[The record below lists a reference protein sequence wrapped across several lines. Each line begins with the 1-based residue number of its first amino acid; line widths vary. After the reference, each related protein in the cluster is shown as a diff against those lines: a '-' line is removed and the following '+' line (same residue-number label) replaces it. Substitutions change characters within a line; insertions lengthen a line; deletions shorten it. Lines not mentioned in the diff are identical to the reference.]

1 MSADVRVM
9 AKNVEIKAPIRPGY
23 EKIMSAEAVAF
34 LAGLERKFGP
44 ERKRLLRL
52 RAETQARLDAGWR
65 PDFPAETKSHPRRR
79 IGPSRR
85 CPRICSTAA
94 SKSPVRSTARW

>member
-1 MSADVRVM
+1 MSADVEVK
-9 AKNVEIKAPIRPGY
+9 AKGVEIKAPIKPGY

-65 PDFPAETKSHPRRR
+65 PDFRRRPRAYARR
-79 IGPSRR
+79 IGMSRR
-85 CPRICSTAA
+85 CPRIFSTAA